1 MRRAERARFDALLDE
16 VVATLPEPI
25 LDLFDEK
32 PLVVEDRPSSEVL
45 REFGLRPEEADEI
58 CGLHSG
64 PMGEIRP
71 LGANDDGSPV
81 DDIGVIHIY
90 REGIV
95 ACAGGWEPWEDV
107 DDDGAPISG
116 GGDDLVREEIRITIL
131 HEVGHHFGLDEDDL
145 DRLGFA

>member
-1 MRRAERARFDALLDE
+1 LFDE
-16 VVATLPEPI
+16 VVASLPESI
-25 LDLFDEK
+25 LDLFEEK
-32 PLVVEDRPSSEVL
+32 PLVLEDRPSPDVL
-45 REFGLRPEEADEI
+45 REFGLRPDEADEI

-64 PMGEIRP
+64 PMGEVRP
-71 LGANDDGSPV
+71 LGMNDDASPV
-81 DDIGVIHIY
+81 EDIGVIHVY

-107 DDDGAPISG
+107 AEDGSRITG
-116 GGDDLVREEIRITIL
+116 GGDELVREEIRITIL